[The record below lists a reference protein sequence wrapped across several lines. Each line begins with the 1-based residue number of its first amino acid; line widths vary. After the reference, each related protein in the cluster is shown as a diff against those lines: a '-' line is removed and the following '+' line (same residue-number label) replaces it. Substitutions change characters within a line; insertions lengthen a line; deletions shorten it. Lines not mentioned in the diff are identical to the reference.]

1 MVKET
6 KFYDLLGVSP
16 DADENTLRKAYRK
29 LSLKYHPDKNP
40 GDEKAAEMFK
50 NISAAYGV
58 LSDSEKRTL
67 YDQYGEEGLKEGRG
81 GGRGGDPFDI
91 FNMFFGGGG
100 GRGGERG
107 PRRGKDV
114 VHQLAVTLD
123 QFYNG
128 VTKKLALQKTVLC
141 TTCDGDGVKPEH
153 SDKRDKILK
162 CTVCRGAGVVIRQ
175 RQLGPG
181 MIQQMQTVCDK
192 CGGEGDKINPKYVC
206 GGCKGNKTKKERK
219 ILEIN
224 VDKGMEEGQKI
235 TFRGE
240 GDQEPGIEPGN
251 VVIVLMEKEH
261 DTYTRKGSNLII
273 PMEIDLV
280 DSLCGLKR
288 ELTTLDD
295 RIIHVNTL
303 PGEIISHGQLK
314 MVKGEGMPRKGDPFN
329 KGDLI
334 IKFSVKL
341 PSAEWAH
348 NNTDK
353 LSKLEKLLPQR
364 SIPQPSPSDD
374 AEELY
379 LEDYEESKQRQNQR
393 QSRPGPRGFFSNMH
407 QMDDS
412 DDDDMG
418 AGAGHPH
425 GQNVQCQQQ

>member
-1 MVKET
+1 MPKET
-6 KFYDLLGVSP
+6 KLYDLLGVPP
-16 DADENTLRKAYRK
+16 DADDNQLRKAYRK
-29 LSLKYHPDKNP
+29 LSLKFHPDKNP
-40 GDEKAAEMFK
+40 GDEKAAEQFK
-50 NISAAYGV
+50 QISAAYGV
-58 LSDSEKRTL
+58 LSDNEKREL
-67 YDQYGEEGLKEGRG
+67 YDKHGEEGLKEGRG

-100 GRGGERG
+100 GGRERG

-141 TTCDGDGVKPEH
+141 KVCDGEGVKPEH
-153 SDKRDKILK
+153 NDRRDKVLK
-162 CTVCRGAGVVIRQ
+162 CNVCRGAGVVIKQ

-206 GGCKGNKTKKERK
+206 GVCSGNKTKKERK

-261 DTYTRKGSNLII
+261 DTYTRKGCDLII
-273 PMEIDLV
+273 QMEVDLV
-280 DSLCGLKR
+280 DALCGLKR

-295 RIIHVNTL
+295 RTIHINTL

-341 PSAEWAH
+341 PSSEWAH
-348 NNTDK
+348 RNTEK
-353 LSKLEKLLPQR
+353 LTQLEKLLPGP
-364 SIPQPSPSDD
+364 SIPKPQPSDD

-393 QSRPGPRGFFSNMH
+393 QSRGPRGPGGMFSNMH
-407 QMDDS
+407 QMEADS
-412 DDDDMG
+412 DDDM
-418 AGAGHPH
+418 AGGHPH
-425 GQNVQCQQQ
+425 GQGVQCQQQ

>member
-16 DADENTLRKAYRK
+16 DADENALRKAYRK

-141 TTCDGDGVKPEH
+141 DTCDGDGVKPEH

-162 CTVCRGAGVVIRQ
+162 CTVCRGAGVVVSRNGI
-175 RQLGPG
+175 
-181 MIQQMQTVCDK
+181 MI
-192 CGGEGDKINPKYVC
+192 
-206 GGCKGNKTKKERK
+206 
-219 ILEIN
+219 
-224 VDKGMEEGQKI
+224 
-235 TFRGE
+235 
-240 GDQEPGIEPGN
+240 
-251 VVIVLMEKEH
+251 
-261 DTYTRKGSNLII
+261 
-273 PMEIDLV
+273 
-280 DSLCGLKR
+280 
-288 ELTTLDD
+288 
-295 RIIHVNTL
+295 
-303 PGEIISHGQLK
+303 
-314 MVKGEGMPRKGDPFN
+314 
-329 KGDLI
+329 
-334 IKFSVKL
+334 
-341 PSAEWAH
+341 
-348 NNTDK
+348 
-353 LSKLEKLLPQR
+353 
-364 SIPQPSPSDD
+364 
-374 AEELY
+374 
-379 LEDYEESKQRQNQR
+379 
-393 QSRPGPRGFFSNMH
+393 
-407 QMDDS
+407 
-412 DDDDMG
+412 
-418 AGAGHPH
+418 
-425 GQNVQCQQQ
+425 